1 MDSLQLLLWAEVAR
15 VPTLLL
21 TAVVCSWVEPGI
33 TPGREE
39 EDRGGKREGKETGR
53 RKGRNGEKGR
63 EIEKGKK
70 GERKRGE

>member
-1 MDSLQLLLWAEVAR
+1 M
-15 VPTLLL
+15 PTLLL

-39 EDRGGKREGKETGR
+39 EDRGGKREGKETGG
-53 RKGRNGEKGR
+53 RKGEKGR

>member
-1 MDSLQLLLWAEVAR
+1 M
-15 VPTLLL
+15 PTLLL